1 MVDPALAGQA
11 RAQRVARAER
21 LLALVRST
29 VSPAETDDPAA
40 LVRAGRDEQD
50 AHWDRM

>member
-1 MVDPALAGQA
+1 MVDQALAGRA

-21 LLALVRST
+21 LLALVRSS
-29 VSPAETDDPAA
+29 VSPAATDDAAA

-50 AHWDRM
+50 ARWDRV